1 MIIRN
6 FQQPYFYSKL
16 LGAAQS
22 VRDGRGNRRC
32 NYAGDYK
39 HLRWERVGM
48 KCVSDSAH
56 WIHATMKSSFKV
68 VEMTTGQEE
77 HLVCI
82 GTVARGNA
90 YAFVQNEGFYRIES
104 NRGMDSGEEL
114 TWMGIAG

>member
-1 MIIRN
+1 MVTKGDADDHKNDR
-6 FQQPYFYSKL
+6 QPYFYSKL

-22 VRDGRGNRRC
+22 VRDGRGNRSC

-68 VEMTTGQEE
+68 VEMTTGQEK
-77 HLVCI
+77 HLVYI
-82 GTVARGNA
+82 GSSAQGNA
-90 YAFVQNEGFYRIES
+90 YAFVQNE
-104 NRGMDSGEEL
+104 
-114 TWMGIAG
+114 

>member
-1 MIIRN
+1 MVTKGDADDHKNDR
-6 FQQPYFYSKL
+6 QPYFYSKL

-32 NYAGDYK
+32 NYTGDYK

-48 KCVSDSAH
+48 KCVFDSAH
-56 WIHATMKSSFKV
+56 WIYATMKSSFKV
-68 VEMTTGQEE
+68 VEMTAGQEK

-90 YAFVQNEGFYRIES
+90 YAFVQNE
-104 NRGMDSGEEL
+104 
-114 TWMGIAG
+114 